1 MRQRDR
7 EVISYQDEWKLIF
20 LMKQTQQ
27 QNNISTGTYNMQC
40 LADLAIIFIH
50 RHKIQCT
57 VMLSKVE
64 FDSPIGNHFGWI
76 QAGTQNSATFRLLER
91 TQNRRVESY
100 RRVESDDL
108 THRNEAKLSHLL
120 Q

>member
-64 FDSPIGNHFGWI
+64 FDSPMGNHFGWI
-76 QAGTQNSATFRLLER
+76 QAGTHNSATFRLLER
-91 TQNRRVESY
+91 TQN